1 MMGGRALA
9 ESHDDRARDRQFGVI
24 ARSGANRDSV
34 RIGRGVG
41 HYAAMK
47 PRIARTRP
55 ASSVEWD
62 AIWRGCGYATYF
74 HSRGWAEIW
83 SEYSRGRV
91 RPAPL
96 LLEFPDQRRALLPL
110 SRERVFRGLM
120 TRVLSSPA
128 GTYGGW
134 ISDTSLDDADG
145 RLLTEWLLQRH
156 RLLVWRQNP
165 YAPGPVATGAGWKHE
180 DTQMLDLSVG
190 FDAVLREWTKGHR
203 SAVSKAKRSGVMTR
217 LAGDARDWLDYYAVY
232 EDSLRRWGGAA
243 SSRYDRRLFE
253 ILQRRADS
261 DGNIR
266 LWLATHQDRI
276 VAGAIC
282 LQGPASMVYWHG
294 AALEQYFDMRPVN
307 LLLHDAIRDADERKL
322 AWFDFNPSGGHAG
335 VEHFKAGF
343 GAQAK
348 AAAIYHAN
356 PPSLHAMR
364 VAVAAW
370 KHRG

>member
-1 MMGGRALA
+1 
-9 ESHDDRARDRQFGVI
+9 
-24 ARSGANRDSV
+24 
-34 RIGRGVG
+34 
-41 HYAAMK
+41 MK
-47 PRIARTRP
+47 STIVWARP
-55 ASSVEWD
+55 ATDAEWD
-62 AIWRGCGYATYF
+62 QLWGGCEYATYF
-74 HSRGWAEIW
+74 HSRGWAEVW

-96 LLEFPDQRRALLPL
+96 LLELPDQRRALLPL

-134 ISDTSLDDADG
+134 ISDTSLDDAHG
-145 RLLTEWLLQRH
+145 QLLTEWLLQRH

-165 YAPGPVATGAGWKHE
+165 YAPGPAATGAGWKHE
-180 DTQMLDLSVG
+180 DTQVLDLSVG
-190 FDAVLREWTKGHR
+190 FDAVMQRWNRGHR
-203 SAVSKAKRSGVMTR
+203 SGLNKAKRSGVTTR
-217 LAGDARDWLDYYAVY
+217 LACSARDWLDYYAVY

-253 ILQRRADS
+253 ILQHRADS
-261 DGNIR
+261 DDNIK

-282 LQGPASMVYWHG
+282 LQGPVSMVYWHG

-307 LLLHDAIRDADERKL
+307 LLLHDAIRDAAERKL

-343 GAQAK
+343 GAQPRS
-348 AAAIYHAN
+348 AAVLASESFPLRFLQA
-356 PPSLHAMR
+356 ARRWQRR
-364 VAVAAW
+364 VGA
-370 KHRG
+370 